1 VDSIFSNPYLL
12 RWLAMGAM
20 VLVVAFFALSE
31 ASLFSLSPLDRLRLK
46 EKHPAR
52 GGVVEAILSR
62 PRRLL
67 VTTIIGVE
75 TCSIV
80 FSVLATSIVLSLWGP
95 QGEWVVLVVM
105 VPTFQFLGEIIPW
118 SLALAYPARFAGR
131 MAPLIRPAIFI
142 LSPFRVVFLQIS
154 RGILVALGFRPDLPV
169 HSVQQEDFVRMVED
183 SHRRGLIAAM
193 ERDFIQ
199 NLLNFG
205 ELRVGQI
212 MVPQPDMFTLSV
224 ELLFP
229 EMIQAIKRSRFS
241 RVPIYEE
248 THDHVLGILHA
259 RDILELCHQG
269 PCEGELPRHLLRP
282 AYYVPEN
289 KRAFDLLNELQAQH
303 QRLALVV
310 DEYGSLVGLVTVE
323 DLLEELCGEIPQ
335 EFKEEE
341 EALEAVSPGVWRV
354 KGHVSLTDFNEA
366 LGLKLPAA
374 EFDTIGGLV
383 LNLFGSLPREG
394 RTIAYDAYD
403 TNGKLTF
410 RVLRMKGNRILEVEV
425 RRETP

>member
-1 VDSIFSNPYLL
+1 
-12 RWLAMGAM
+12 M
-20 VLVVAFFALSE
+20 VLVVAFFAVSE

-118 SLALAYPARFAGR
+118 SLALAYPAKFAGR
-131 MAPLIRPAIFI
+131 MAPLIRPVIIIF
-142 LSPFRVVFLQIS
+142 SPLRVVFLQIS

-183 SHRRGLIAAM
+183 SHRRGLIEAM

-212 MVPQPDMFTLSV
+212 MVPRPDMFTLPV
-224 ELLFP
+224 ELPFP

-248 THDHVLGILHA
+248 THDQVLGVLHA
-259 RDILELCHQG
+259 KDILEMCRQG
-269 PCEGELPRHLLRP
+269 PCQGELPRHLLRP

-289 KRAFDLLNELQAQH
+289 KRAFDLMNELQAQH

-341 EALEAVSPGVWRV
+341 EGLTAVSPDIWRV
-354 KGHVSLTDFNEA
+354 KGTFSLADFNEA

-383 LNLFGSLPREG
+383 LNLFGCLPREG
-394 RTIAYDAYD
+394 RTIVYDAD
-403 TNGKLTF
+403 DANGKLTF

-425 RRETP
+425 RRVTP

>member
-1 VDSIFSNPYLL
+1 MGGLVLL
-12 RWLAMGAM
+12 
-20 VLVVAFFALSE
+20 VAFFAMSE
-31 ASLFSLSPLDRLRLK
+31 TSLFSLSPLDRLRLK

-67 VTTIIGVE
+67 VTVLIGVE
-75 TCSIV
+75 TSSIV
-80 FSVLATSIVLSLWGP
+80 FSVLATSMVLSLWGP
-95 QGEWVVLVVM
+95 HGEWLVLLVM
-105 VPTFQFLGEIIPW
+105 VPTFQFLGEIIPK
-118 SLALAYPARFAGR
+118 SLALAYPARFASR
-131 MAPLIRPAIFI
+131 MAPLIRPVIFI

-212 MVPQPDMFTLSV
+212 MVPRPDMFTLPV
-224 ELLFP
+224 ELPFP

-248 THDHVLGILHA
+248 THDHVLGVLHA
-259 RDILELCHQG
+259 KDILELCHQG
-269 PCEGELPRHLLRP
+269 PCGGEMPRHLLRP

-289 KRAFDLLNELQAQH
+289 KRAFDLMNELQAQH

-310 DEYGSLVGLVTVE
+310 DEYGTLVGLVTVE

-335 EFKEEE
+335 EFTEEE
-341 EALEAVSPGVWRV
+341 EALKAVSPDVWRV
-354 KGHVSLTDFNEA
+354 KGTVSLADFNEA

-394 RTIAYDAYD
+394 RTIVYEADDAD
-403 TNGKLTF
+403 DKLSF

>member
-1 VDSIFSNPYLL
+1 
-12 RWLAMGAM
+12 MGAL
-20 VLVVAFFALSE
+20 VLLVAFFAMSE
-31 ASLFSLSPLDRLRLK
+31 TSLFSLNPLDRLRLK
-46 EKHPAR
+46 EKQPAR
-52 GGVVEAILSR
+52 GGVVEDILSR

-67 VTTIIGVE
+67 VTVLIGVE
-75 TCSIV
+75 TSSIV
-80 FSVLATSIVLSLWGP
+80 FSVLATSMVLSLWGP
-95 QGEWVVLVVM
+95 RGEWLVLLVM
-105 VPTFQFLGEIIPW
+105 VPTFQFLGEIIPK
-118 SLALAYPARFAGR
+118 SLALAYPAPFAGR
-131 MAPLIRPAIFI
+131 MAPLIRPVIFI
-142 LSPFRVVFLQIS
+142 LSPLRVVFLQIS

-212 MVPQPDMFTLSV
+212 MVPQPDMFTLPV
-224 ELLFP
+224 ELPFP

-248 THDHVLGILHA
+248 THDHVLGVLHA
-259 RDILELCHQG
+259 KDILELCHQG

-289 KRAFDLLNELQAQH
+289 KRAFDLLNELQAEH

-354 KGHVSLTDFNEA
+354 KGNVSLVDFNEA
-366 LGLKLPAA
+366 LGLMLPAA

-394 RTIAYDAYD
+394 RTIAYGADDAD
-403 TNGKLTF
+403 DKLTF

-425 RRETP
+425 RREAP

>member
-1 VDSIFSNPYLL
+1 
-12 RWLAMGAM
+12 MGAL
-20 VLVVAFFALSE
+20 VLVVAFFATSE
-31 ASLFSLSPLDRLRLK
+31 TSLFALTPLDRLRLK
-46 EKHPAR
+46 EQRPAS

-67 VTTIIGVE
+67 VTVLIGVE
-75 TCSIV
+75 TSSIL
-80 FSVLATSIVLSLWGP
+80 FSVLATSLVLSLWGP
-95 QGEWVVLVVM
+95 HGEWLVLLVM
-105 VPTFQFLGEIIPW
+105 VPTFQFLGEIIPK
-118 SLALAYPARFAGR
+118 SLALAYPARFASR
-131 MAPLIRPAIFI
+131 MAPLIRPVIFI

-212 MVPQPDMFTLSV
+212 MVPRPDMFTLAV
-224 ELLFP
+224 DLPFP

-248 THDHVLGILHA
+248 THDQVLGVLHA
-259 RDILELCHQG
+259 KDILELCHQG
-269 PCEGELPRHLLRP
+269 PCGGEMPRHLLRP

-303 QRLALVV
+303 QRQALVV
-310 DEYGSLVGLVTVE
+310 DEYGTLVGLVTVE

-354 KGHVSLTDFNEA
+354 KGTLSLADFNEA
-366 LGLKLPAA
+366 LDLKLPAE

-394 RTIAYDAYD
+394 RTIAYDAYE
-403 TNGKLTF
+403 KLTF

-425 RRETP
+425 RRVTP

>member
-1 VDSIFSNPYLL
+1 
-12 RWLAMGAM
+12 
-20 VLVVAFFALSE
+20 
-31 ASLFSLSPLDRLRLK
+31 
-46 EKHPAR
+46 
-52 GGVVEAILSR
+52 
-62 PRRLL
+62 
-67 VTTIIGVE
+67 
-75 TCSIV
+75 
-80 FSVLATSIVLSLWGP
+80 
-95 QGEWVVLVVM
+95 
-105 VPTFQFLGEIIPW
+105 
-118 SLALAYPARFAGR
+118 

-183 SHRRGLIAAM
+183 SHRRGLIEAM
-193 ERDFIQ
+193 ERNFIQ

-224 ELLFP
+224 ELPFP
-229 EMIQAIKRSRFS
+229 EMIQAIKVSRFS

-248 THDHVLGILHA
+248 THDHVLGVLHA
-259 RDILELCHQG
+259 KDILEMCHQG
-269 PCEGELPRHLLRP
+269 PCEGEMPRHLLRP
-282 AYYVPEN
+282 AHYVPEN
-289 KRAFDLLNELQAQH
+289 KRAFDLLNELQGQH

-310 DEYGSLVGLVTVE
+310 DEYGTLVGLVTVE

-335 EFKEEE
+335 EFVEEE
-341 EALEAVSPGVWRV
+341 EVLEEVSPGVWRV
-354 KGHVSLTDFNEA
+354 KAAVSLADFNES
-366 LGLKLPAA
+366 LGLKLPAE

-394 RTIAYDAYD
+394 RTIAYGAYD
-403 TNGKLTF
+403 ADDKLTF

-425 RRETP
+425 RRVTP

>member
-1 VDSIFSNPYLL
+1 
-12 RWLAMGAM
+12 
-20 VLVVAFFALSE
+20 
-31 ASLFSLSPLDRLRLK
+31 
-46 EKHPAR
+46 
-52 GGVVEAILSR
+52 
-62 PRRLL
+62 
-67 VTTIIGVE
+67 
-75 TCSIV
+75 
-80 FSVLATSIVLSLWGP
+80 
-95 QGEWVVLVVM
+95 
-105 VPTFQFLGEIIPW
+105 
-118 SLALAYPARFAGR
+118 
-131 MAPLIRPAIFI
+131 
-142 LSPFRVVFLQIS
+142 
-154 RGILVALGFRPDLPV
+154 
-169 HSVQQEDFVRMVED
+169 VED

-212 MVPQPDMFTLSV
+212 MVPRPDMFTLPV
-224 ELLFP
+224 ELPFP
-229 EMIQAIKRSRFS
+229 EMIQAIKASRFS

-248 THDHVLGILHA
+248 THDHVLGVLHA
-259 RDILELCHQG
+259 KDILELCHQG
-269 PCEGELPRHLLRP
+269 PCEGKLPGHLLRP

-310 DEYGSLVGLVTVE
+310 DEYGTLVGLVTVE

-341 EALEAVSPGVWRV
+341 EALKAVSPGVWRV
-354 KGHVSLTDFNEA
+354 KGTVSLADFNEA

-403 TNGKLTF
+403 AYSKLTF

-425 RRETP
+425 RRGTP

>member
-1 VDSIFSNPYLL
+1 MDSIFSNPYLI
-12 RWLAMGAM
+12 RWLAMGGL
-20 VLVVAFFALSE
+20 VLLVAFFAMSE
-31 ASLFSLSPLDRLRLK
+31 TSLFSLSPLDRLRLK
-46 EKHPAR
+46 EKQPAR
-52 GGVVEAILSR
+52 GGVVEDILSR

-67 VTTIIGVE
+67 VTVLIGVE
-75 TCSIV
+75 TSSIM
-80 FSVLATSIVLSLWGP
+80 FSVLATSMVLSLWGP
-95 QGEWVVLVVM
+95 HGEWRVLLVM
-105 VPTFQFLGEIIPW
+105 VLTSQFLGEIIPK
-118 SLALAYPARFAGR
+118 SLALAYPVQFAGR
-131 MAPLIRPAIFI
+131 MAPLIRPMIFI

-169 HSVQQEDFVRMVED
+169 HSVQQEDFVGMVED

-212 MVPQPDMFTLSV
+212 MVPRPDMFTLAV
-224 ELLFP
+224 DLPFP

-248 THDHVLGILHA
+248 THDHVLGVLHA
-259 RDILELCHQG
+259 KDILELCHQG
-269 PCEGELPRHLLRP
+269 PCEGEMPRHLLRP
-282 AYYVPEN
+282 AHYVPEN

-341 EALEAVSPGVWRV
+341 EALKAVSPGVWRV
-354 KGHVSLTDFNEA
+354 RGHVSLADFNEA

-383 LNLFGSLPREG
+383 LNLF
-394 RTIAYDAYD
+394 
-403 TNGKLTF
+403 
-410 RVLRMKGNRILEVEV
+410 
-425 RRETP
+425 

>member
-1 VDSIFSNPYLL
+1 MDSIFSNPYLI
-12 RWLAMGAM
+12 RWLAMGGL
-20 VLVVAFFALSE
+20 VLLVAFFAMSE
-31 ASLFSLSPLDRLRLK
+31 TSLFSLSPLDRLRLK

-52 GGVVEAILSR
+52 GGMVEDILSR

-67 VTTIIGVE
+67 VTVLIGVE
-75 TCSIV
+75 TSSIV
-80 FSVLATSIVLSLWGP
+80 FSVLATSMVLSLWGP
-95 QGEWVVLVVM
+95 HGEWLVLLVM
-105 VPTFQFLGEIIPW
+105 VPTFQFLGEIIPK
-118 SLALAYPARFAGR
+118 SLALAYPARFASR
-131 MAPLIRPAIFI
+131 MAPLIRPVIFI

-212 MVPQPDMFTLSV
+212 MVPRPDMFTLPV
-224 ELLFP
+224 ELPFP

-248 THDHVLGILHA
+248 THDHVLGVLHA
-259 RDILELCHQG
+259 KDILELCHQG
-269 PCEGELPRHLLRP
+269 PCGGEMPRHLLRP

-289 KRAFDLLNELQAQH
+289 KRAFDLMNELQAQH

-310 DEYGSLVGLVTVE
+310 DEYGTLVGLVTVE

-335 EFKEEE
+335 EFTEEE
-341 EALEAVSPGVWRV
+341 EALKAVSPGVWRV
-354 KGHVSLTDFNEA
+354 KGTVSLADFNEA

-403 TNGKLTF
+403 KLTF

>member
-1 VDSIFSNPYLL
+1 MGGLVLL
-12 RWLAMGAM
+12 
-20 VLVVAFFALSE
+20 VAFFAMSE
-31 ASLFSLSPLDRLRLK
+31 TSLFSLSPLDRLRLK

-67 VTTIIGVE
+67 VTVLIGVE
-75 TCSIV
+75 TSSIV
-80 FSVLATSIVLSLWGP
+80 FSVLATSMVLSIWGP
-95 QGEWVVLVVM
+95 RGEWLVLLVM
-105 VPTFQFLGEIIPW
+105 VPTFQFLGEIIPK
-118 SLALAYPARFAGR
+118 SLALAYPARFASR
-131 MAPLIRPAIFI
+131 MAPLIRPVIFI

-154 RGILVALGFRPDLPV
+154 RGILVALGFRPELPV

-212 MVPQPDMFTLSV
+212 MVPRPDMFTLPV
-224 ELLFP
+224 ELPFP

-248 THDHVLGILHA
+248 THDHVLGVLHA
-259 RDILELCHQG
+259 KDILELCHQG
-269 PCEGELPRHLLRP
+269 PCGGELPRHLLRP

-289 KRAFDLLNELQAQH
+289 KRAFDLMNELQAQH

-310 DEYGSLVGLVTVE
+310 DEYGTLVGLVTVE

-335 EFKEEE
+335 EFTEEE
-341 EALEAVSPGVWRV
+341 EALKAVAPDVWRV
-354 KGHVSLTDFNEA
+354 KGTFSLADFNEA

-403 TNGKLTF
+403 KLTF

-425 RRETP
+425 RRVTP

>member
-1 VDSIFSNPYLL
+1 MDSIFSNPYLI
-12 RWLAMGAM
+12 RWLAMGGL
-20 VLVVAFFALSE
+20 VLLVAFFAMSE
-31 ASLFSLSPLDRLRLK
+31 TSLFSLSPLDRLRLK
-46 EKHPAR
+46 EQQPAR
-52 GGVVEAILSR
+52 GGVVEDLLSR

-67 VTTIIGVE
+67 VTVLIGVE
-75 TCSIV
+75 TSSIV
-80 FSVLATSIVLSLWGP
+80 FSVLATSMVLSLWGP
-95 QGEWVVLVVM
+95 HGEWLVLLVIA
-105 VPTFQFLGEIIPW
+105 PTFQFLGEIIPK

-131 MAPLIRPAIFI
+131 MAPLIKPVIFI

-183 SHRRGLIAAM
+183 SHRRGLIEAM

-212 MVPQPDMFTLSV
+212 MVPRPDMFTLPV
-224 ELLFP
+224 ELPFP

-248 THDHVLGILHA
+248 THDQVLGVLHA
-259 RDILELCHQG
+259 KDILELCHQG
-269 PCEGELPRHLLRP
+269 PCDGEMPRHLLRP
-282 AYYVPEN
+282 AHYVPEN

-335 EFKEEE
+335 EFQDE
-341 EALEAVSPGVWRV
+341 EAALETVSPGVWRV
-354 KGHVSLTDFNEA
+354 KGHVSLTDFNEE

-394 RTIAYDAYD
+394 RVIAYDAPD
-403 TNGKLTF
+403 KLTF

-425 RRETP
+425 RRVTP

>member
-1 VDSIFSNPYLL
+1 
-12 RWLAMGAM
+12 MGAM
-20 VLVVAFFALSE
+20 VLVVAFFAVSE

-80 FSVLATSIVLSLWGP
+80 FSVLATSMVLSLWGP

-118 SLALAYPARFAGR
+118 SLALAYPAQFAGR
-131 MAPLIRPAIFI
+131 MAPLIRPVIFI
-142 LSPFRVVFLQIS
+142 FSPFRVVFLQIS

-212 MVPQPDMFTLSV
+212 MVPRPDMFTLPV
-224 ELLFP
+224 ELSFP

-248 THDHVLGILHA
+248 THDQVLGVLHA
-259 RDILELCHQG
+259 KDILELCHQG
-269 PCEGELPRHLLRP
+269 PCQGELPRHLLRP

-341 EALEAVSPGVWRV
+341 EGLQAVSPDIWRV
-354 KGHVSLTDFNEA
+354 KGTFSLADFNEA

-394 RTIAYDAYD
+394 RTIVYEADDAD
-403 TNGKLTF
+403 DKLTF

-425 RRETP
+425 RRVTP

>member
-1 VDSIFSNPYLL
+1 
-12 RWLAMGAM
+12 MGAM
-20 VLVVAFFALSE
+20 VLVVAFFAVSE

-142 LSPFRVVFLQIS
+142 LSPFRVIFLQIS

-212 MVPQPDMFTLSV
+212 MVPRPDMFTLPGD
-224 ELLFP
+224 LPFP

-248 THDHVLGILHA
+248 THDQVLGVLHA
-259 RDILELCHQG
+259 KDILELRHQG
-269 PCEGELPRHLLRP
+269 PCEGEMPRHLLRP

-310 DEYGSLVGLVTVE
+310 DEYGTLVGLVTVE

-341 EALEAVSPGVWRV
+341 EALEVVSPGVWRV
-354 KGHVSLTDFNEA
+354 KGHVSLADFNEA

-403 TNGKLTF
+403 ADDANGKLTF
-410 RVLRMKGNRILEVEV
+410 RVLRLKGNRILEVEV
-425 RRETP
+425 RRGSP